1 MDNCTYNHYDDI
13 PILMTVE
20 EMSKLLRIS
29 RSEGYKLCRKPG
41 FPAAQITNKRIMV
54 PKDALFSWLEV
65 QRLPLS
71 L

>member
-1 MDNCTYNHYDDI
+1 MDNCTYSHYDDI
-13 PILMTVE
+13 PILMTVD

-41 FPAAQITNKRIMV
+41 FPAAQITEKRIMV
-54 PKDALFSWLEV
+54 SKEALFSWLEN
-65 QRLPLS
+65 QSLPLS